1 MGKVGANTFKV
12 FAAGATAAAAGVTA
26 IGTAA
31 VKGYADFEQLVGG
44 IETLFGANGAK
55 NVQEYADLV
64 GEAVDDVKEEYEMLM
79 EAQELCLSNS
89 RKAYKDAGLSMN
101 EYMET
106 VSGFAAS
113 LKQSVKDE
121 VEAAEAADQA
131 VIDMADN
138 ANKMGTNMES
148 IQNAYQGFSKQNYT
162 MLDNLKLGYGG
173 TKTEM
178 ERLLSDAEKL
188 HEKTTGEVTHY
199 SIDNLSDVFSAI
211 HDVQVELGIT
221 GTTADE
227 AATTISGSTNM
238 MKAAWSNLLVG
249 VADDSSDFNSLVND
263 FVDSVAIAAD
273 NLVPRVETVIVG
285 IGVLIGELAPVI
297 SQKVPEIII
306 EILPDLLKAGMDFIL
321 AIVQGII
328 ENLPELVSAAGEIV
342 DAFLEGVGDLCPALE
357 PVTDALSYLKD
368 HFGDLKGYI
377 KELISIIE
385 GAIIVFAG
393 LKAGMA
399 IQSAVQNFQEAKLAL
414 HMFEMQ
420 ASGASLA
427 QASLNGVLTLG
438 ETAVALLTGK
448 LTLAELASAGLTKAQ
463 AVLNAVISANP
474 ITLIVLAIAALV
486 AVFVVLW
493 QKCDWFRE
501 FWIDLWEKVKM
512 FAIEAIDA
520 VIEFFTVTVPE
531 FIDKVIDFFYELPEK
546 LVEWGTRVKE
556 TVCNA
561 ASEMVTNA
569 INFIAELPGKI
580 AYWLGFATGAIVS
593 WGLEL
598 INWVK
603 VNIPLIIDGII
614 TFFAELPWKIADL
627 VLKALDVVVKWGSEM
642 KSKAIE
648 IGKNFIDNL
657 IDFIKGLPEK
667 IYDWFT
673 KTIDKASDFVEDM
686 KEKAI
691 EAGKGFLE
699 KITEEVRKIPEKMKE
714 AGKDI
719 VDGLIDGIE
728 GAWNSLTEF
737 MSGLVT
743 DFFEGVKDGLD
754 IHSPS
759 RKFKWIG
766 QMCVAGFDEGLEDL
780 ADTQTLTKNIDAR
793 LRTVQMNRSGV
804 AAFGGAGY
812 GSGGFN
818 QTVNIYQPVSTPDET
833 ARAMRLEARYGL
845 IRGAA

>member
-1 MGKVGANTFKV
+1 M
-12 FAAGATAAAAGVTA
+12 
-26 IGTAA
+26 
-31 VKGYADFEQLVGG
+31 GG

-79 EAQELCLSNS
+79 EAQELCMSNA

-238 MKAAWSNLLVG
+238 MKAAWSNMLVG
-249 VADDSSDFNSLVND
+249 IADDSADFDSLVAD
-263 FVDSVAIAAD
+263 LVESVSVMAD
-273 NLVPRVETVIVG
+273 NIAPRVEVALG
-285 IGVLIGELAPVI
+285 GIGELVT
-297 SQKVPEIII
+297 QLVPMVVQRIPELL
-306 EILPDLLKAGMDFIL
+306 EGVVPDLLQSGVNMITAVMSGM
-321 AIVQGII
+321 QSS
-328 ENLPELVSAAGEIV
+328 LPQ
-342 DAFLEGVGDLCPALE
+342 
-357 PVTDALSYLKD
+357 
-368 HFGDLKGYI
+368 
-377 KELISIIE
+377 IIE
-385 GAIIVFAG
+385 GLLSGIDDLVNTGFELLSGLIEGFVAAIPEALPKILEFVQEFADGLAQRAPELIEKGFELLSMLVDGIIQAIPILIENVPTIISTFANIINDNFPTILMKGVELILQLIKGLLSAIPTLIANIPQIVTAIVDVIEAFEWLNLGKKIMKFFKDGIKGMVGQVKKAGKDIFEAVKEKIKDLPKDLEKIGKDAIEKMGSAIAG
-393 LKAGMA
+393 LK
-399 IQSAVQNFQEAKLAL
+399 
-414 HMFEMQ
+414 
-420 ASGASLA
+420 
-427 QASLNGVLTLG
+427 
-438 ETAVALLTGK
+438 ETITGK
-448 LTLAELASAGLTKAQ
+448 AK
-463 AVLNAVISANP
+463 VI
-474 ITLIVLAIAALV
+474 
-486 AVFVVLW
+486 F
-493 QKCDWFRE
+493 
-501 FWIDLWEKVKM
+501 
-512 FAIEAIDA
+512 DA
-520 VIEFFTVTVPE
+520 VKDT
-531 FIDKVIDFFYELPEK
+531 
-546 LVEWGTRVKE
+546 
-556 TVCNA
+556 
-561 ASEMVTNA
+561 
-569 INFIAELPGKI
+569 
-580 AYWLGFATGAIVS
+580 
-593 WGLEL
+593 
-598 INWVK
+598 
-603 VNIPLIIDGII
+603 
-614 TFFAELPWKIADL
+614 
-627 VLKALDVVVKWGSEM
+627 
-642 KSKAIE
+642 
-648 IGKNFIDNL
+648 
-657 IDFIKGLPEK
+657 IKGLPEEMLS
-667 IYDWFT
+667 I
-673 KTIDKASDFVEDM
+673 
-686 KEKAI
+686 
-691 EAGKGFLE
+691 
-699 KITEEVRKIPEKMKE
+699 
-714 AGKDI
+714 GKDL
-719 VDGLIDGIE
+719 VEGLWNGISDMTGWIIEKVGGFAGSVVE
-728 GAWNSLTEF
+728 GIK
-737 MSGLVT
+737 
-743 DFFEGVKDGLD
+743 DFFD

-845 IRGAA
+845 IRGEA